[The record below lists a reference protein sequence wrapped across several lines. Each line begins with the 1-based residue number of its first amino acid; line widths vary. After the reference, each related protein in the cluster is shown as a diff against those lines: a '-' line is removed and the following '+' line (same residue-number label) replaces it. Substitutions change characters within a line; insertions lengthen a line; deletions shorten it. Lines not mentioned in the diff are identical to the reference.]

1 MFKKVIFM
9 DKTLVLLAAGM
20 GSRYGGLKQLDTLGP
35 HGETLMDYSVYDAMQ
50 SGFNKVVFI
59 IRRDIEEEFKR
70 VIGSRYAGCIDV
82 DYAFQSL
89 DDLPGGFVPPADRV
103 KPWGTAHAL
112 YAARNAVK
120 TPLAVLNADDF
131 YGRDTFAQIAG
142 YLDGR
147 APAGGLYGAMCGFKV
162 ANTLSEN
169 GTVSRGV
176 CQVADGNLSSVVEHT
191 KISRTAQ
198 NNAVES
204 LLDDNSIVKLAEDT
218 LVSMNFWGFSPEIFG
233 EIERLLTE
241 FLAQRGN
248 ELKSEFYIPSI
259 ADNLIQSNKMQ
270 IKMLTTN
277 ASWFGVTYR
286 EDRDKTVAALKAL
299 TDSGEYPNELFKKA

>member
-191 KISRTAQ
+191 KISRNAQ